1 MKYFLQGTIHMN
13 SESIEKIHSSYMDSV
28 NGKFSSKPMV
38 EMVIPSMLDP
48 TLTPKGSNH
57 LVA

>member
-1 MKYFLQGTIHMN
+1 MN
-13 SESIEKIHSSYMDSV
+13 SESMKKIHESYEHSM
-28 NGKFSSKPMV
+28 NGWYSERPMV

>member
-1 MKYFLQGTIHMN
+1 MN
-13 SESIEKIHSSYMDSV
+13 SESMDKIHDSYMDAV
-28 NGKFSSKPMV
+28 NGEFSKKPMV

-48 TLTPKGSNH
+48 TLTPEGSDH